1 MSEATETA
9 ATPPASP
16 AVRLLR
22 PVLAILIAL
31 GGLFWAADVYRRSV
45 GRAIDPLGRLARIAT
60 HEHAAGRAPEAA
72 STIKTDS
79 GFSLLFYLS
88 GVTVRADY
96 LDATAGVAV
105 DLEARRDRNVQ
116 RK

>member
-31 GGLFWAADVYRRSV
+31 GGLFWAADVYRMFGFVFLAEQLLAVELGLSLALVFIHYPMRRGAARS
-45 GRAIDPLGRLARIAT
+45 
-60 HEHAAGRAPEAA
+60 
-72 STIKTDS
+72 
-79 GFSLLFYLS
+79 
-88 GVTVRADY
+88 
-96 LDATAGVAV
+96 
-105 DLEARRDRNVQ
+105 
-116 RK
+116 